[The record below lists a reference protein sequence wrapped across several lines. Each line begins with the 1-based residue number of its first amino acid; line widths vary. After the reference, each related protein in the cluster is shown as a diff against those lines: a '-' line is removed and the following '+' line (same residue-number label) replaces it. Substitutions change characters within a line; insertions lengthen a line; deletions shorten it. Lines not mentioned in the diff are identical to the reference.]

1 MKISSFLPSSYHH
14 LGHAFLIFSFLVTII
29 GSSAS
34 FALTP
39 SVTSIS
45 TRDQTSTLAIASSLE
60 PGPPLVVLGN
70 QGAPGGQKNLSTAS
84 RPLDENFVLYEN
96 PSYGFSIQYPS
107 GWIVRDRGVSGGNVF
122 VEFFSPTEAGSDT
135 FFDNFNV
142 GVQNLSDITSLDE
155 YGRSVV
161 SLLQSQPPGPGF
173 ELTQQPTSA
182 TLGDFPAQKIEYN
195 MVLQNESAP
204 ALRTNLHGLQ
214 VWTIHGNSV
223 FVFSFVGEQDKFA
236 IYQPLI
242 EHILGTFR
250 IASSNL

>member
-1 MKISSFLPSSYHH
+1 M
-14 LGHAFLIFSFLVTII
+14 
-29 GSSAS
+29 
-34 FALTP
+34 
-39 SVTSIS
+39 
-45 TRDQTSTLAIASSLE
+45 E

-70 QGAPGGQKNLSTAS
+70 QGAPGGQQNLSATS
-84 RPLDENFVLYEN
+84 RPLDENNFVLYED
-96 PSYGFSIQYPS
+96 PRYGFSIQYPS
-107 GWIVRDRGVSGGNVF
+107 GWIVRDRGGSGGNAF
-122 VEFFSPTEAGSDT
+122 VEFFSPMEAGSDT

-155 YGRSVV
+155 YSRSVV

-182 TLGDFPAQKIEYN
+182 KLGNFPAQKIEYS

-204 ALRTNLHGLQ
+204 ASRTNLHGLQ

-242 EHILGTFR
+242 QHILGTFR
-250 IASSNL
+250 IAGGNL